1 MKNKWMKYIALSL
14 VLTGASTSVFA
25 QFPERPS
32 MEERKREVPSPENN
46 AKRTVREFKKEFQ
59 LSDKEYDKVYDL
71 YLKYEKNLL
80 PENAG
85 EFRGGMPPRGGMG
98 MPPGGGPG
106 GFGGPDMGGGM
117 GMGMPPGGGFQPDG
131 NFPAPKDMKA
141 MMEEM
146 RKEQEK
152 RQEKAAKT
160 LKKKMKKILKGDQYV
175 QWEEWEA
182 KRKTRRPEPRR

>member
-1 MKNKWMKYIALSL
+1 MKNQWMKYIAFSL
-14 VLTGASTSVFA
+14 VITGASTSTFA

-32 MEERKREVPSPENN
+32 AEERKREIPSPENN
-46 AKRTVREFKKEFQ
+46 ARRTIREFKKDFQ

-80 PENAG
+80 PENTSG
-85 EFRGGMPPRGGMG
+85 FRGGMPPRGG
-98 MPPGGGPG
+98 PG
-106 GFGGPDMGGGM
+106 GFGGPGMGG
-117 GMGMPPGGGFQPDG
+117 GMPPGGGFQPNG

-152 RQEKAAKT
+152 KREKATKT
-160 LKKKMKKILKGDQYV
+160 LKKKMKKINVMSAETLMQKMQNSVLYAV
-175 QWEEWEA
+175 HN
-182 KRKTRRPEPRR
+182 

>member
-25 QFPERPS
+25 QFPERPP
-32 MEERKREVPSPENN
+32 MEERKREIPSPEKN

-98 MPPGGGPG
+98 MPPGGG
-106 GFGGPDMGGGM
+106 
-117 GMGMPPGGGFQPDG
+117 FQPDG

-160 LKKKMKKILKGDQYV
+160 LKKKMKKILKGNQYV

>member
-1 MKNKWMKYIALSL
+1 MRNKWIKYIALFL
-14 VLTGASTSVFA
+14 VLTGSGTSVFA
-25 QFPERPS
+25 QFPERAP
-32 MEERKREVPSPENN
+32 MEERKREIPSPTKN
-46 AKRTVREFKKEFQ
+46 AQRIVREFKREFQ

-71 YLKYEKNLL
+71 YLKYEKSLI
-80 PENAG
+80 PENAN

-106 GFGGPDMGGGM
+106 GFGGPGMGG

-131 NFPAPKDMKA
+131 SFPGAIDMKT

-152 RQEKAAKT
+152 KQEKASKT

-175 QWEEWEA
+175 RWEEWEA
-182 KRKTRRPEPRR
+182 KRKSHRPKPKR